1 MTLHN
6 SRVKRRSA
14 HDRMR
19 GVTLIELMIVI
30 LILGILAAIAV
41 PSYRKYMIRSQRS
54 EAKIALL
61 QLQTAQEKR
70 YLQQN
75 SYSNDV
81 TGSVSANPP
90 GLGLSSVSE
99 TQKYDITIP
108 AGSVGADGQTYTAV
122 ATPKYGQA
130 DDSDCKNFTINE
142 RGVRGNS
149 GTLSPQICWK

>member
-1 MTLHN
+1 MLN
-6 SRVKRRSA
+6 SHVNRRSR
-14 HDRMR
+14 HERMR

-30 LILGILAAIAV
+30 LILGILTAIAV

-75 SYSNDV
+75 SYTNDV
-81 TGSVSANPP
+81 TGSVAGNPP
-90 GLGLSSVSE
+90 GLGLSAISE
-99 TQKYDITIP
+99 TQKYDIAITTF
-108 AGSVGADGQTYTAV
+108 AADGQTYTAT

-130 DDSDCKNFTINE
+130 DDTDCKNFTINE

-149 GTLSPQICWK
+149 GTLTPQTCWK

>member
-1 MTLHN
+1 MANH
-6 SRVKRRSA
+6 KA
-14 HDRMR
+14 R

-30 LILGILAAIAV
+30 LVIGILAAIAT

-75 SYSNDV
+75 SYTNDV
-81 TGSVSANPP
+81 TGSVSALPP
-90 GLGLSSVSE
+90 GLGLSNVSE

-108 AGSVGADGQTYTAV
+108 TFAADGQSYTAT

-149 GTLSPQICWK
+149 GTLSPEKCWK

>member
-1 MTLHN
+1 MT
-6 SRVKRRSA
+6 A
-14 HDRMR
+14 HKASR

-75 SYSNDV
+75 SYTSDV
-81 TGSVSANPP
+81 TGSVAGNPP
-90 GLGLSSVSE
+90 GLGLSSVTE
-99 TQKYDITIP
+99 TQKYDVAVTTI
-108 AGSVGADGQTYTAV
+108 SADGQTYTAT

-130 DDSDCKNFTINE
+130 SDSDCMNFTINE

-149 GTLSPQICWK
+149 GALAAQQCWK

>member
-1 MTLHN
+1 MT
-6 SRVKRRSA
+6 RYIAQMGRRSL
-14 HDRMR
+14 RKGSR

-30 LILGILAAIAV
+30 LVISILAAIAV

-75 SYSNDV
+75 SYTNDV
-81 TGSVSANPP
+81 TGSVAANPP
-90 GLGLSSVSE
+90 GLGLSPVSE
-99 TQKYDITIP
+99 TQKYDIAVTFI
-108 AGSVGADGQTYTAV
+108 AGDGQTYTAT

-142 RGVRGNS
+142 RGVRGNV
-149 GTLSPQICWK
+149 GATLTPQQCWK

>member
-1 MTLHN
+1 MKTHAMGNIERL
-6 SRVKRRSA
+6 RRRKS
-14 HDRMR
+14 R

-30 LILGILAAIAV
+30 LVIGIMSAIAV
-41 PSYRKYMIRSQRS
+41 PSYRKYMIRAQRS

-75 SYSNDV
+75 AYTNDL

-90 GLGLSSVSE
+90 GLGLPGVSE
-99 TQKYDITIP
+99 TQKYDITI
-108 AGSVGADGQTYTAV
+108 SDFGADGQTYTAT

-130 DDSDCKNFTINE
+130 DDADCKNFTINE
-142 RGVRGNS
+142 RGVRGNN
-149 GTLSPQICWK
+149 GTLSADKCWK

>member
-1 MTLHN
+1 MSSLST
-6 SRVKRRSA
+6 RPGRRA
-14 HDRMR
+14 RRNGMR

-30 LILGILAAIAV
+30 LVIGIMSAIAV

-75 SYSNDV
+75 AYTSDV

-90 GLGLSSVSE
+90 GLGLMNVSE
-99 TQKYDITIP
+99 TQKYDIAVTAI
-108 AGSVGADGQTYTAV
+108 GADGQSYTAT

-149 GTLSPQICWK
+149 GTLTAEKCWK